1 MIIDHL
7 FYKKGDLQNYL
18 NQMKFE
24 LKRKIEEMKPNDVLN
39 KSEENLCQDLVSR
52 YLLETPILHEDK
64 KYAHKP
70 EEIDID
76 ISQDPM
82 RSIRDRS
89 RPFYVKG
96 ISVTIAVPFDGNSE
110 LFQYRPST
118 FSSSGPPCG
127 QIVGKEVQLI
137 YKKEK
142 HNSKELKQEYTR
154 DINEIKKHLNFIK
167 SDIEKYNE
175 SLEPFVKQI
184 ITQRRK
190 RLEKAKKVIEDLGIP
205 VREHNNKLL
214 K

>member
-7 FYKKGDLQNYL
+7 FYKKGNIQDYL
-18 NQMKFE
+18 DQLKFE
-24 LKRKIEEMKPNDVLN
+24 LEKKIKEMKPKDVLS

-64 KYAHKP
+64 IYAHEP

-76 ISQDPM
+76 ISQD
-82 RSIRDRS
+82 RTRGILDRS

-96 ISVTIAVPFDGNSE
+96 ISVTIAIPFDGNSE

-175 SLEPFVKQI
+175 SLEPFVKQLI
-184 ITQRRK
+184 NQRKK
-190 RLEKAKKVIEDLGIP
+190 RLEKAKKLVEDLGIP
-205 VREHNNKLL
+205 VREYNNKLL